1 MLETPSRLHH
11 QLIKFGS
18 QYSDWADI
26 RHLGVMCW
34 MIVGLIGEGSVN
46 LTKWIDHIQ
55 TKAKIAQSTQKRLS
69 RWVNNPRINPA
80 KLYSPIVKAVFANW
94 SDPEI
99 YLTFD
104 TSMLWDEYCLIRICV
119 VHLGRAIPVGWR
131 VIKHKSSSVKLETY
145 QDLLK
150 RVAKLLPSQPK
161 IVLLADRGFADAQLV
176 RYVRQ
181 LGWQC
186 RIRIKGNF
194 LLRHPRHGWQQ
205 VNQFPL
211 TLGSAQL
218 IHNVQIHK
226 HNSLTDVHLAIGWE
240 ETSGEKWYSTTD

>member
-1 MLETPSRLHH
+1 MT
-11 QLIKFGS
+11 
-18 QYSDWADI
+18 A
-26 RHLGVMCW
+26 
-34 MIVGLIGEGSVN
+34 N
-46 LTKWIDHIQ
+46 
-55 TKAKIAQSTQKRLS
+55 
-69 RWVNNPRINPA
+69 
-80 KLYSPIVKAVFANW
+80 SPIVKAVFANW

-104 TSMLWDEYCLIRICV
+104 TSMLWDEYCLIRLCV

-186 RIRIKGNF
+186 RIRARRFRGKLPPKSSLIKGNF

-211 TLGSAQL
+211 TLPL
-218 IHNVQIHK
+218 C
-226 HNSLTDVHLAIGWE
+226 
-240 ETSGEKWYSTTD
+240 STHPQCSNPQT

>member
-18 QYSDWADI
+18 QYSEWADI

-104 TSMLWDEYCLIRICV
+104 TS
-119 VHLGRAIPVGWR
+119 
-131 VIKHKSSSVKLETY
+131 KLFG
-145 QDLLK
+145 
-150 RVAKLLPSQPK
+150 
-161 IVLLADRGFADAQLV
+161 I
-176 RYVRQ
+176 
-181 LGWQC
+181 
-186 RIRIKGNF
+186 
-194 LLRHPRHGWQQ
+194 
-205 VNQFPL
+205 
-211 TLGSAQL
+211 
-218 IHNVQIHK
+218 
-226 HNSLTDVHLAIGWE
+226 
-240 ETSGEKWYSTTD
+240 